1 MDKVSAYATHDDKG
15 HLEPFPIERRATG
28 PKDIQIDIK
37 YCGVCHSD
45 LHFCKNDWGITSYPV
60 VPGHEIIG
68 EVTAIG
74 AEVTRFKIGDRAAIG
89 CLVDSCHKCEACD
102 EHLEQHCLNGFTMT
116 YGSPCSD
123 PGGLTFGGYSKKIVA
138 TEDFVLSVPNNL
150 DMSATAPL
158 LCAGIT
164 TYSPLKQFN
173 IQKGMTVGIIGLG
186 GLGHMGVK
194 FASAMGAKTVI
205 ITTSSSKGEDAK
217 KLGAHDVLLSNDLE
231 AMEKWEGKFNFLLN
245 TIPIGHN
252 IDPYMELLK
261 YNSTMCLVGPVE
273 PLEPMNGASVIFG
286 RKSVSGSLI
295 GGIKETQEML
305 NFCGKKNIVADVE
318 VIPMDQINDAFIR
331 MQKGDVKYRFVI
343 DMNSIS

>member
-1 MDKVSAYATHDDKG
+1 MSKVSAYATHNDKG
-15 HLEPFPIERRATG
+15 HLEPFSIERRAAG
-28 PKDIQIDIK
+28 PKDVQIDIK

-45 LHFCKNDWGITSYPV
+45 LHFCKNDWGITNYPV

-74 AEVTRFKIGDRAAIG
+74 TEVTRFKIGDRAGIG
-89 CLVDSCHKCEACD
+89 CLVDSCRKCEACD

-123 PGGLTFGGYSKKIVA
+123 TGGLTFGGYSKRIVA

-150 DMSATAPL
+150 DMAATAPL

-164 TYSPLKQFN
+164 AYSPLKQFN

-194 FASAMGAKTVI
+194 FASAMGARTVI
-205 ITTSSSKGEDAK
+205 ITTSSKKGEDAK
-217 KLGAHDVLLSNDLE
+217 KLGADDVLLSNDLE
-231 AMEKWEGKFNFLLN
+231 AMEKWKGKFNFLLN

-261 YNSTMCLVGPVE
+261 YNSTMCLVGAVE
-273 PLEPMNGASVIFG
+273 PLEPMNAAPVIFG
-286 RKSVSGSLI
+286 RKAVSGSLI
-295 GGIKETQEML
+295 GGIKEIQEML
-305 NFCGKKNIVADVE
+305 DFCSKENIVSDVE
-318 VIPMDQINDAFIR
+318 VIPMNQINDAFIR

-343 DMNSIS
+343 DMNSF